1 MDMSCAHFGKNVNTF
16 SLTFNMSVVNTV
28 VNAVSTEAQ
37 LNKNRIELWEINLL
51 P

>member
-1 MDMSCAHFGKNVNTF
+1 MHTLEKNVNTF